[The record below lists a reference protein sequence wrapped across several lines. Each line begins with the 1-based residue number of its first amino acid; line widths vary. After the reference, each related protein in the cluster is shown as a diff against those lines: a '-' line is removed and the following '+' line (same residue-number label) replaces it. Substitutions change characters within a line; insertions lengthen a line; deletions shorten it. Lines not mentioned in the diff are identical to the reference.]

1 MLFNLS
7 LRTTLIILT
16 IVFISALIISC
27 LFLSLIFYKKNKIKS
42 IKHKKLSVIVTIC
55 AITLTFLSGIELLDL
70 KQDINNYSVKYYDGY
85 LNMSVRDFTSHIKK
99 TWLAKEPKPNQKG
112 ILVVVYKF
120 GCPDCESV
128 YEPVN
133 RVLPHNNKNIY
144 YVSSQSPY
152 GKKLVKKTGL
162 TNTPSL
168 VYITKHDKKQPYYST
183 SLIYNKKLDMNT
195 VRYYLSL
202 ANSNI

>member
-7 LRTTLIILT
+7 LRTTLLILT

-27 LFLSLIFYKKNKIKS
+27 VFSILIFYKKHKIKS
-42 IKHKKLSVIVTIC
+42 AKHKKLSVIVTIC
-55 AITLTFLSGIELLDL
+55 AVTLTFLSGIELLDL
-70 KQDINNYSVKYYDGY
+70 KQDINNYGVKYYSGY
-85 LNMSVRDFTSHIKK
+85 LDMPVRDFTDKIKK

-128 YEPVN
+128 YEPIN
-133 RVLPHNNKNIY
+133 RTLPHSNKNIY
-144 YVSSQSPY
+144 YVSSQSSY
-152 GKKLVKKTGL
+152 GKKLVKKAGL
-162 TNTPSL
+162 TNVPSI

-183 SLIYNKKLDMNT
+183 SLIYNRELDMNT

-202 ANSNI
+202 ANGNI

>member
-16 IVFISALIISC
+16 IVFIIALIISC
-27 LFLSLIFYKKNKIKS
+27 LLLSLIFYKNRKTRQVKY
-42 IKHKKLSVIVTIC
+42 KKLSIIATIC

-70 KQDINNYSVKYYDGY
+70 KQDITNYSVKYYSGY
-85 LNMSVRDFTSHIKK
+85 LDMPVHDFTDKIKK
-99 TWLAKEPKPNQKG
+99 TWLAKTPKPNQKG

-128 YEPVN
+128 YEPIN
-133 RVLPHNNKNIY
+133 RTLPHNNKNIY

-152 GKKLVKKTGL
+152 GKKLVKKAGL
-162 TNTPSL
+162 TNVPSL

-183 SLIYNKKLDMNT
+183 SLIYNRELDMNT

>member
-1 MLFNLS
+1 MLFNLT

-16 IVFISALIISC
+16 IVFISTLIINC
-27 LFLSLIFYKKNKIKS
+27 LFLSFIFYKKNKIKS
-42 IKHKKLSVIVTIC
+42 IKHKKLSVIATIC

-70 KQDINNYSVKYYDGY
+70 KQDINNYSVKYYSGY
-85 LNMSVRDFTSHIKK
+85 LDMSVHDFTDKIKK
-99 TWLAKEPKPNQKG
+99 TWLAKTPKPNQKG

-128 YEPVN
+128 YEPIN
-133 RVLPHNNKNIY
+133 RTLPHNNKNIY

-152 GKKLVKKTGL
+152 GKKLVKKAGL
-162 TNTPSL
+162 TNVPSL

-183 SLIYNKKLDMNT
+183 SLIYNRELDMNT

>member
-1 MLFNLS
+1 MLFNLT

-16 IVFISALIISC
+16 IVFISTLIINC
-27 LFLSLIFYKKNKIKS
+27 LFLSFIFYKKNKIKS
-42 IKHKKLSVIVTIC
+42 IKHKKLSVIATIC
-55 AITLTFLSGIELLDL
+55 TITLTFLSGIELLDL

-85 LNMSVRDFTSHIKK
+85 LNMSIRDFTSHIKK

-128 YEPVN
+128 YEPIN
-133 RVLPHNNKNIY
+133 RILPHNNKNIY

-183 SLIYNKKLDMNT
+183 SLLYNKELDMNT

>member
-1 MLFNLS
+1 MLFNLT

-27 LFLSLIFYKKNKIKS
+27 LFLSCIFYKKNKIKQL
-42 IKHKKLSVIVTIC
+42 KHKKLSTIIVIY
-55 AITLTFLSGIELLDL
+55 AIAIAFLSGIELLDL
-70 KQDINNYSVKYYDGY
+70 KQDINNYSVKYYNGY
-85 LNMSVRDFTSHIKK
+85 LNMSVRDFTNEIKK

-152 GKKLVKKTGL
+152 GKKLVKKAGL

-183 SLIYNKKLDMNT
+183 SLIYNKELDMNT